1 MGMFV
6 LFVFFFGYKRKYI
19 LCLIS
24 TLVLSPSL
32 KRWESSVSEIL
43 NETVSLS
50 FFLSFIQI
58 QHLIFCDDSISKIQT
73 LFFQARKALRALK
86 GLVKIQALVRGFLV
100 RKRAAATLHSMQ
112 ALIRAQ
118 AAVRSQRARRSI
130 TKENRFR
137 PEFRARKSMVIPFF
151 SPSTYFKIII

>member
-1 MGMFV
+1 M
-6 LFVFFFGYKRKYI
+6 LFTLLSFIHSYILIFSNNGYVCFFCFGYKRKYI

-50 FFLSFIQI
+50 F
-58 QHLIFCDDSISKIQT
+58 IFQS
-73 LFFQARKALRALK
+73 RKALRALK

-130 TKENRFR
+130 TKQNR
-137 PEFRARKSMVIPFF
+137 FRARKSMVKFHF
-151 SPSTYFKIII
+151 SVLKHILKL